1 MTALLLRYK
10 RRRSDGEVYT
20 RGGAPVEVALKKNI
34 IHLHYDML
42 LTSEQIAPLI
52 VSPRCE
58 GSVHVG
64 E

>member
-1 MTALLLRYK
+1 MYK
-10 RRRSDGEVYT
+10 R
-20 RGGAPVEVALKKNI
+20 GGTPLEVALKKNI

-42 LTSEQIAPLI
+42 MTPEQIAPLI

-58 GSVHVG
+58 GRARRDG